1 MKKFFRSMEEKFVFP
16 IGRRTWQILA
26 LLALLGLAAYIIW
39 YGINSTPTSREDVKV
54 SRSEVINN
62 QIDTTAV
69 VKAEVETKECEPKEF
84 KKYEDSLKLDLPMS
98 EWVNLGDSSEPFNDY
113 FIDEFG
119 NYAVDENGNYIIIQ
133 KRTFN
138 PNTAAIPNILENVFS
153 SRGLDSSRICERIG
167 ILKILHQL
175 NGFTQKDYL
184 NKEAFSGYAEFIS
197 NNREIN
203 MELISKSAQLKE
215 RIDGYKLMVQNREG
229 LIQLIKYIEYVNRKN
244 ISDEQID
251 ICVSILDQHRKLNSP
266 VFDKKKY
273 FDLAEIIFE
282 SGIPTNELK
291 TATNSFKEDLEYYDK
306 NDLDKSL
313 KRYLNLYE
321 DKLGIAELNKTS
333 KEIKKAS
340 NRSYSLLA
348 MGICFA
354 SIISIATILLLYSI
368 QQLLK
373 DHTVSKDS

>member
-1 MKKFFRSMEEKFVFP
+1 
-16 IGRRTWQILA
+16 
-26 LLALLGLAAYIIW
+26 
-39 YGINSTPTSREDVKV
+39 
-54 SRSEVINN
+54 
-62 QIDTTAV
+62 
-69 VKAEVETKECEPKEF
+69 
-84 KKYEDSLKLDLPMS
+84 
-98 EWVNLGDSSEPFNDY
+98 
-113 FIDEFG
+113 
-119 NYAVDENGNYIIIQ
+119 
-133 KRTFN
+133 
-138 PNTAAIPNILENVFS
+138 
-153 SRGLDSSRICERIG
+153 
-167 ILKILHQL
+167 
-175 NGFTQKDYL
+175 
-184 NKEAFSGYAEFIS
+184 
-197 NNREIN
+197 